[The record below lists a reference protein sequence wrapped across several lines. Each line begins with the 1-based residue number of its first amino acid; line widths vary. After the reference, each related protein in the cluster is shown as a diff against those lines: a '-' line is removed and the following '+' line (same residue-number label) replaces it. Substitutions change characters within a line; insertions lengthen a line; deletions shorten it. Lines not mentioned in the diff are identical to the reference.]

1 MEIKFESWK
10 ILIVSTSWLSC
21 FCFVFSLLLL
31 FTFFPHS
38 LGNLCHPLVE
48 VKKKITERMEP
59 FSCLTY
65 QWDLCNVTMFNADA
79 LKIDLLLLQAEG
91 LKNEIVF
98 HTPSF

>member
-1 MEIKFESWK
+1 
-10 ILIVSTSWLSC
+10 
-21 FCFVFSLLLL
+21 
-31 FTFFPHS
+31 
-38 LGNLCHPLVE
+38 
-48 VKKKITERMEP
+48 MEP

-98 HTPSF
+98 QKKKKRQHKTNRGPRSI

>member
-79 LKIDLLLLQAEG
+79 KKKKKKTSAQD
-91 LKNEIVF
+91 
-98 HTPSF
+98 

>member
-1 MEIKFESWK
+1 MF
-10 ILIVSTSWLSC
+10 L
-21 FCFVFSLLLL
+21 FCFL
-31 FTFFPHS
+31 FVVVVYFFPHS

-48 VKKKITERMEP
+48 VQKKITERMEAL
-59 FSCLTY
+59 SCLTY

-79 LKIDLLLLQAEG
+79 LKIDLILLQAES